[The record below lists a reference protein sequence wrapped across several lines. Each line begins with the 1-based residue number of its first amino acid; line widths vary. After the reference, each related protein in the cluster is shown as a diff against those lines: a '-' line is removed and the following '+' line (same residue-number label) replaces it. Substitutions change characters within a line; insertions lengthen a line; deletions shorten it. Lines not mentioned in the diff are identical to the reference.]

1 MYTRA
6 KLNLRFLHMV
16 VAMINSLPK
25 VGIIVFSLNAPL
37 TSFDVQNKRRL
48 LQTFVGL
55 SNIPVARSAL
65 GTRLMKSLK
74 FKTSGDIPTDRPI
87 LSFCWLVFGIT
98 HLGKRSKPIIV
109 HPQSMHLFASQMHS
123 QEGPAW
129 PGQAK
134 FGQVG
139 PLSNLKFPSQGQRRG
154 TTSGTG

>member
-87 LSFCWLVFGIT
+87 LNFC
-98 HLGKRSKPIIV
+98 
-109 HPQSMHLFASQMHS
+109 
-123 QEGPAW
+123 
-129 PGQAK
+129 
-134 FGQVG
+134 
-139 PLSNLKFPSQGQRRG
+139 
-154 TTSGTG
+154 